1 MADGTSTH
9 RVHEDELLARVAAG
23 DGPAFSEL
31 FRRCHPPVFRFAL
44 HMTGSAATA
53 DDVVQ
58 DVFLIVMRDAARYQ
72 AGRATVVAWLCGIA
86 RNCVRQ
92 RLDGDRRLTTL
103 DFADGSE
110 PATDAGSPLDPL
122 AGLLRDEQIETLRQ
136 AVRTLP
142 LPYRETLVLC
152 DLQELSYD
160 AAAQALDC
168 PVGTVRSRLHRARA
182 MLASR
187 LHALN
192 TTRPAAQSRVAQEEA
207 RDPLVDEITHARRV
221 EPGAKRYYA

>member
-1 MADGTSTH
+1 MADDTSTH
-9 RVHEDELLARVAAG
+9 RVHEDELLARIATG

-44 HMTGSAATA
+44 HMTGSVATA

-58 DVFLIVMRDAARYQ
+58 DVFVVVMRDAARYQ
-72 AGRATVVAWLCGIA
+72 AGRAAAVAWLCGIA

-92 RLDGDRRLTTL
+92 RLDADRRLTAL
-103 DFADGSE
+103 DFADTGE
-110 PATDAGSPLDPL
+110 PATEIGGPLDPL
-122 AGLLRDEQIETLRQ
+122 AGLLRDEQIETLRR
-136 AVRTLP
+136 AVRALP

-160 AAAQALDC
+160 AAAQILDC

-182 MLASR
+182 MLAAR
-187 LHALN
+187 LEPRES
-192 TTRPAAQSRVAQEEA
+192 T
-207 RDPLVDEITHARRV
+207 DARRA
-221 EPGAKRYYA
+221 ESGAKGCYA